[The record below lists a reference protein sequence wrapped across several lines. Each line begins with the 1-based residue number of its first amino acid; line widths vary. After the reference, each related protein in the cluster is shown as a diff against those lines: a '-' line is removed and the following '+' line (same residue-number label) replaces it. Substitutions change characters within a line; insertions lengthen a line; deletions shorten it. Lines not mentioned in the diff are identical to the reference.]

1 MANIDMTFGIKISDN
16 DVTFGIGIAGVKN
29 MISIVKQLQSWDVE
43 MFKYL
48 IKDIYTGKFY

>member
-1 MANIDMTFGIKISDN
+1 MTFGIKISDN